1 MSLVNYYD
9 MELNETSNITEQ
21 NNKLKIKL
29 KPHQLAALNKAL
41 EMEING
47 TIRYKISNTNKLL
60 SIMNMLY
67 SNIPYS
73 LLAQSNNNIIQIST
87 NVGIFG
93 DMVGYG
99 KTLIALA
106 LIAVNDV
113 ENIHI
118 NNTYSKTFNN
128 YKNYSYLNISSVNN
142 LIVPSN
148 IIFNTT
154 LVIVPRGPVY
164 IQWENMIK
172 THTSLKVLSI
182 DNLTFI
188 KKNLPKYTQNNRQE
202 IIDYFNKFD
211 LVLIKNTTL
220 KLLYRYYYADNNFN
234 LINNWKRVII
244 DEAHDIINQ
253 LKVHINYNYLWMI
266 SGTYED
272 LLKKVYNSNNSLIY
286 TNTAKELMNDEF
298 INLMLVKN
306 NSTFIKNSFKIPEP
320 IEKFYL
326 CKLPNNIN
334 VIKKF
339 ISDSVLDKIN
349 ANDILGAIKELGGK
363 NENETNIIELV
374 SKELKRELFNKQ
386 AERDYISTLDIPLE
400 QKNAKLKTIIT
411 EIENQEE
418 KIKNLT
424 ERISYISSKTCS
436 ICMELITNPILIECT
451 HIFCGGC
458 LIKWLKNNNS
468 CPYCRATING
478 TDKLIAIVNENEN
491 NNENNNKTEV
501 LLSKEE
507 TLLKIITD
515 KPDGR
520 FLVFSK
526 NENSFEKIKSELNKT
541 NKKFEI
547 LKGNTSHM
555 INILDKFK
563 SGEINII
570 LLNTQYAGSGIDI
583 SCATDVII
591 FHNMGID
598 KQQAIGR
605 AQRVGRTEELYIHN
619 LCYDHEF

>member
-1 MSLVNYYD
+1 MSVVNYYD
-9 MELNETSNITEQ
+9 IELNERSNLTEQ

-41 EMEING
+41 EMEIHG

-73 LLAQSNNNIIQIST
+73 LLTQSNNNIIQIST

-106 LIAVNDV
+106 LIAVNNV

-172 THTSLKVLSI
+172 NHTSLKVLAI
-182 DNLTFI
+182 DNLTYI

-202 IIDYFNKFD
+202 IINYFNKFD

-220 KLLYRYYYADNNFN
+220 KLLYNYYYSDNNFN

-306 NSTFIKNSFKIPEP
+306 NNIFIKNSFKIPEP

-349 ANDILGAIKELGGK
+349 ANDITGAIKELGGK
-363 NENETNIIELV
+363 NENENDIIELV

-386 AERDYISTLDIPLE
+386 AERDYITTLDIQLE
-400 QKNAKLKTIIT
+400 QKNAKLKTINA

-468 CPYCRATING
+468 CPYCRLTING
-478 TDKLIAIVNENEN
+478 TDKLIAISNKNENEN
-491 NNENNNKTEV
+491 ESSNVEI

-507 TLLKIITD
+507 TLLKIISE

-520 FLVFSK
+520 FLIFSK
-526 NENSFEKIKSELNKT
+526 NENSFEKIKLELNKT
-541 NKKFEI
+541 NNSFEI

-605 AQRVGRTEELYIHN
+605 AQRVGRKDELYIHN
-619 LCYDHEF
+619 LCYEHEF

>member
-1 MSLVNYYD
+1 MSVVNYYD
-9 MELNETSNITEQ
+9 IELNERSNLTEQ

-41 EMEING
+41 EMEIHG

-73 LLAQSNNNIIQIST
+73 LLTQSNNNIIQIST

-106 LIAVNDV
+106 LIAVNNV

-172 THTSLKVLSI
+172 NHTSLKVLAI
-182 DNLTFI
+182 DNLTYI

-202 IIDYFNKFD
+202 IINYFNKFD

-220 KLLYRYYYADNNFN
+220 KLLYNYYYSDNNFN

-286 TNTAKELMNDEF
+286 SNTAKELMNDEF

-306 NSTFIKNSFKIPEP
+306 NNIFIKNSFKIPEP

-349 ANDILGAIKELGGK
+349 ANDITGAIKELGGK
-363 NENETNIIELV
+363 NENENDIIELV

-386 AERDYISTLDIPLE
+386 AERDYITTLDIQLE
-400 QKNAKLKTIIT
+400 QKNAKLKTINA

-468 CPYCRATING
+468 CPYCRLTING
-478 TDKLIAIVNENEN
+478 TDKLIAISNKNENEN
-491 NNENNNKTEV
+491 ESSNVEI

-507 TLLKIITD
+507 TLLKIISE

-520 FLVFSK
+520 FLIFSK
-526 NENSFEKIKSELNKT
+526 NENSFEKIKLELNKT
-541 NKKFEI
+541 NNSFEI

-555 INILDKFK
+555 INVLDKFK

-605 AQRVGRTEELYIHN
+605 AQRVGRKDELYIHN
-619 LCYDHEF
+619 LCYEHEF

>member
-1 MSLVNYYD
+1 MLKVNYYD
-9 MELNETSNITEQ
+9 MELNEMSEIALQ
-21 NNKLKIKL
+21 NDKLKIKL

-47 TIRYKISNTNKLL
+47 TIRYKISNTSKLISL
-60 SIMNMLY
+60 MNMLY

-73 LLAQSNNNIIQIST
+73 VLAQTNNNIIQIST
-87 NVGIFG
+87 NVGILG

-106 LIAVNDV
+106 LIAVNNV

-118 NNTYSKTFNN
+118 NNTYSKSFNN
-128 YKNYSYLNISSVNN
+128 HRNYSYLNISSVNN
-142 LIVPSN
+142 LIIPSN

-182 DNLTFI
+182 ENLTFI
-188 KKNLPKYTQNNRQE
+188 KKHLPIYTQNNRNE
-202 IIDYFNKFD
+202 IIDFFNSYD

-220 KLLYRYYYADNNFN
+220 KLLYKYYYNDNNFN
-234 LINNWKRVII
+234 IINNWKRVII

-272 LLKKVYNSNNSLIY
+272 LLKKVYNNNNSLIY

-326 CKLPNNIN
+326 CKLSNNIN
-334 VIKKF
+334 VIKTF
-339 ISDSVLDKIN
+339 ISDSILDKIN
-349 ANDILGAIKELGGK
+349 ANDITGAIKELGGK
-363 NENETNIIELV
+363 NETENDIIELV
-374 SKELKRELFNKQ
+374 SRELKRDLFNKE
-386 AERDYISTLDIPLE
+386 AERDYISNLDIPVE
-400 QKNAKLKTIIT
+400 QKTAKLKTINA
-411 EIENQEE
+411 EIEQQGE

-436 ICMELITNPILIECT
+436 ICMELIRNPIMIECT
-451 HIFCGGC
+451 HIFCGEC
-458 LIKWLKNNNS
+458 LIKSLKNNNS
-468 CPYCRATING
+468 CPYCRSNING

-491 NNENNNKTEV
+491 ITPEII
-501 LLSKEE
+501 LSKEE
-507 TLLKIITD
+507 TLLKIIRD

-520 FLVFSK
+520 FLIFSK
-526 NENSFEKIKSELNKT
+526 NENSFEKIKSELYKNNNKY
-541 NKKFEI
+541 EL
-547 LKGNTSHM
+547 LKGTTTHM
-555 INILDKFK
+555 INVLDKFK

-583 SCATDVII
+583 SYATDVII

-605 AQRVGRTEELYIHN
+605 AQRVGRTDELYIHN
-619 LCYDHEF
+619 LCYEHEL

>member
-1 MSLVNYYD
+1 MLKVNYYD
-9 MELNETSNITEQ
+9 MELNEMSEIALQ
-21 NNKLKIKL
+21 NDKLKIKL

-47 TIRYKISNTNKLL
+47 TIRYKISNTTKLISL
-60 SIMNMLY
+60 MNMLY

-73 LLAQSNNNIIQIST
+73 LLTQTNNNIIQIST
-87 NVGIFG
+87 NVGILG

-106 LIAVNDV
+106 LIAVNNV

-118 NNTYSKTFNN
+118 NNTYSKSFNN
-128 YKNYSYLNISSVNN
+128 HRNYSYLNISSVNN

-182 DNLTFI
+182 ENLTFI
-188 KKNLPKYTQNNRQE
+188 KKHLPVYTQNNRNE
-202 IIDYFNKFD
+202 IINFFNSYD

-220 KLLYRYYYADNNFN
+220 KLLYKYYYNDNNYN
-234 LINNWKRVII
+234 IINNWKRVII

-272 LLKKVYNSNNSLIY
+272 LLKKVYNNNNSLIY

-326 CKLPNNIN
+326 CKLSNNIN
-334 VIKKF
+334 VIKTF
-339 ISDSVLDKIN
+339 ISDSILDKIN
-349 ANDILGAIKELGGK
+349 ANDITGAIKELGGK
-363 NENETNIIELV
+363 NETENDIIELV
-374 SKELKRELFNKQ
+374 SRELKRDLFNKE
-386 AERDYISTLDIPLE
+386 AERDYISNLDISVE
-400 QKNAKLKTIIT
+400 QKTTKLKTINA
-411 EIENQEE
+411 EIEQQEE

-436 ICMELITNPILIECT
+436 ICMELIRNPIMIECT

-468 CPYCRATING
+468 CPYCRSNING

-491 NNENNNKTEV
+491 ITPEII
-501 LLSKEE
+501 LSKEE
-507 TLLKIITD
+507 TLLKIIRD

-520 FLVFSK
+520 FLIFSK
-526 NENSFEKIKSELNKT
+526 NENSFEKIKSELYKNNNKY
-541 NKKFEI
+541 EL
-547 LKGNTSHM
+547 LKGTTTHM
-555 INILDKFK
+555 INVLDKFK

-583 SCATDVII
+583 SYATDVII

-605 AQRVGRTEELYIHN
+605 AQRVGRTDELYIHN
-619 LCYDHEF
+619 LCYEHEL

>member
-1 MSLVNYYD
+1 MLKVNYYD
-9 MELNETSNITEQ
+9 MELNEMSEIALQ
-21 NNKLKIKL
+21 NDKLKIKL

-47 TIRYKISNTNKLL
+47 TIRYKISNTSKLISL
-60 SIMNMLY
+60 MNMLY

-73 LLAQSNNNIIQIST
+73 VLAQTNNNIIQIST
-87 NVGIFG
+87 NVGILG

-106 LIAVNDV
+106 LIAVNNV

-118 NNTYSKTFNN
+118 NNTYSKSFNN
-128 YKNYSYLNISSVNN
+128 HRNYSYLNISSVNN
-142 LIVPSN
+142 LIIPSN

-182 DNLTFI
+182 ENLTFI
-188 KKNLPKYTQNNRQE
+188 KKHLPIYTQNNRNE
-202 IIDYFNKFD
+202 IIDFFNSYD

-220 KLLYRYYYADNNFN
+220 KLLYKYYYNDNNFN
-234 LINNWKRVII
+234 IINNWKRVII

-272 LLKKVYNSNNSLIY
+272 LLKKVYNNNNSLIY

-326 CKLPNNIN
+326 CKLSNNIN
-334 VIKKF
+334 VIKTF
-339 ISDSVLDKIN
+339 ISDSILDKIN
-349 ANDILGAIKELGGK
+349 ANDITGAIKELGGK
-363 NENETNIIELV
+363 NETENDIIELV
-374 SKELKRELFNKQ
+374 SRELKRDLFNKE
-386 AERDYISTLDIPLE
+386 AERDYISNLDIPVE
-400 QKNAKLKTIIT
+400 QKTAKLKTINA
-411 EIENQEE
+411 EIEQQEE

-436 ICMELITNPILIECT
+436 ICMELIRNPIMIECT
-451 HIFCGGC
+451 HIFCGEC

-468 CPYCRATING
+468 CPYCRSNING

-491 NNENNNKTEV
+491 ITPEII
-501 LLSKEE
+501 LSKEE
-507 TLLKIITD
+507 TLLKIIRD

-520 FLVFSK
+520 FLIFSK
-526 NENSFEKIKSELNKT
+526 NENSFEKIKSELYKNNNKY
-541 NKKFEI
+541 EL
-547 LKGNTSHM
+547 LKGTTTHM
-555 INILDKFK
+555 INVLDKFK

-583 SCATDVII
+583 SYATDVII

-605 AQRVGRTEELYIHN
+605 AQRVGRTDELYIHN
-619 LCYDHEF
+619 LCYEHEL

>member
-1 MSLVNYYD
+1 MFIENYYD
-9 MELNETSNITEQ
+9 IELDENS
-21 NNKLKIKL
+21 KLAIQSSKINIKL
-29 KPHQLAALNKAL
+29 KPHQLTALNKAI
-41 EMEING
+41 EMENNKILK
-47 TIRYKISNTNKLL
+47 YKIHNTENH
-60 SIMNMLY
+60 IE
-67 SNIPYS
+67 
-73 LLAQSNNNIIQIST
+73 IST

-106 LIAVNDV
+106 LIAINNV

-128 YKNYSYLNISSVNN
+128 CKNYSYLNISSVNS
-142 LIVPSN
+142 LIIPSN
-148 IIFNTT
+148 NIFNTT

-164 IQWENMIK
+164 VQWENMIK

-182 DNLTFI
+182 ENLTFI
-188 KKNLPKYTQNNRQE
+188 KKHLPRFTGKNREE
-202 IIDYFNKFD
+202 IINYFNNYD

-220 KLLYRYYYADNNFN
+220 KLLFNYYYHDGNYNI
-234 LINNWKRVII
+234 INSWRRVII
-244 DEAHDIINQ
+244 DEAHDIINH
-253 LKVHINYNYLWMI
+253 LKIHINYNYLWMI

-286 TNTAKELMNDEF
+286 SNTAKELMNDEF

-306 NSTFIKNSFKIPEP
+306 NNNFIKNSFKLPEA
-320 IEKFYL
+320 IEKYYL

-334 VIKKF
+334 VIRNF
-339 ISDSVLDKIN
+339 ITDSILDKIN
-349 ANDILGAIKELGGK
+349 ANDITGAIKELGGK
-363 NENETNIIELV
+363 NETENDIIDLV

-386 AERDYISTLDIPLE
+386 AERDYISNLDITIE
-400 QKNAKLKTIIT
+400 QKNAKLKAINN

-436 ICMELITNPILIECT
+436 ICMELMTNPIMIECT

-458 LIKWLKNNNS
+458 LFKWLKNNNS
-468 CPYCRATING
+468 CPYCRKSINSM
-478 TDKLIAIVNENEN
+478 DKLIAIVNDN
-491 NNENNNKTEV
+491 NNDENTNTTKEI
-501 LLSKEE
+501 LSKED
-507 TLLKIITD
+507 TLLKIIND

-520 FLVFSK
+520 FLIFSK
-526 NENSFEKIKSELNKT
+526 NENSFEKIKTELIKNSYKY
-541 NKKFEI
+541 EL
-547 LKGNTSHM
+547 LKGSTSHM

-583 SCATDVII
+583 SCATDIII

-605 AQRVGRTEELYIHN
+605 AQRVGRTTELYIHN
-619 LCYDHEF
+619 LCYEHEL

>member
-1 MSLVNYYD
+1 MSVVNYYD
-9 MELNETSNITEQ
+9 IELNERSNLTEQ

-47 TIRYKISNTNKLL
+47 TIRYKISDTNKLL

-73 LLAQSNNNIIQIST
+73 LLTQSNNNIIQIST

-106 LIAVNDV
+106 LIAVNNV

-172 THTSLKVLSI
+172 NHTSLKVLAI
-182 DNLTFI
+182 DNLTYI

-202 IIDYFNKFD
+202 IINYFNKFD

-220 KLLYRYYYADNNFN
+220 KLLYNYYYSDNNFN

-286 TNTAKELMNDEF
+286 SNTAKELMNDEF

-306 NSTFIKNSFKIPEP
+306 NNIFIKNSFKIPEP

-349 ANDILGAIKELGGK
+349 ANDITGAIKELGGK
-363 NENETNIIELV
+363 NENENDIIELV

-386 AERDYISTLDIPLE
+386 AERDYITTLDIQLE
-400 QKNAKLKTIIT
+400 QKNAKLKTINA

-468 CPYCRATING
+468 CPYCRLTING
-478 TDKLIAIVNENEN
+478 TDKLIAISNKNENEN
-491 NNENNNKTEV
+491 ESSNVEI

-507 TLLKIITD
+507 TLLKIISE

-520 FLVFSK
+520 FLIFSK
-526 NENSFEKIKSELNKT
+526 NENSFEKIKLELNKT
-541 NKKFEI
+541 NNSFEI

-605 AQRVGRTEELYIHN
+605 AQRVGRKDELYIHN
-619 LCYDHEF
+619 LCYEHEF